1 MDRKGGALTA
11 AILVILGLV
20 IIFLVFF
27 VPYAYQQHRINNL
40 NDQINS
46 LKSQIN
52 NRPGNYTPAVPNTPN
67 SYGVAYTTSKGVKIY
82 VYYPRA
88 NMKVI
93 SPMPV
98 VGEVPGNWSFEA
110 SFPVKLTNSSGKTLA
125 QTTAHVLGDWTT
137 SNLVIFSA
145 QLTFPTQTPGSGNL
159 ILEKDNPS
167 GLAQNSDSVSVPI
180 NF

>member
-1 MDRKGGALTA
+1 MDKKGGALA
-11 AILVILGLV
+11 AILLVLLGLV
-20 IIFLVFF
+20 ILFMAVF

-40 NDQINS
+40 NEQINN
-46 LKSQIN
+46 LKSQAN
-52 NRPGNYTPAVPNTPN
+52 KQQNSSAPTVPTTPYN
-67 SYGVAYTTSKGVKIY
+67 YGVAYTSPRGVKVY

-88 NMKVI
+88 NIKVT
-93 SPMPV
+93 SPLPV

-110 SFPVKLTNSSGKTLA
+110 SFPVKLTDSSGKTVA

-145 QLTFPTQTPGSGNL
+145 QLTFPGQPAGSGNL